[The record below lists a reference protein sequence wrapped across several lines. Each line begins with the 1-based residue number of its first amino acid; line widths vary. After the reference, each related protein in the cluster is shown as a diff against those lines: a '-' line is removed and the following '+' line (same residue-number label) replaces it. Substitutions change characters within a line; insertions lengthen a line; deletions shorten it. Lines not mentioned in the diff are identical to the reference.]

1 MKAFRFPLQPLRV
14 LRERKEQTSQKKYV
28 EALRHCEAAAGE
40 LHLASEEL
48 AEGWAM
54 LCREMNAGATA
65 SDLLRTRAW
74 CNVLEARQKERAA
87 QLQAAQYALDAATR
101 ELMLAKRDRE
111 ALERYHDKCRRAYD
125 RAAQREEQKRLD
137 ELALRPFDMLDPL
150 RFPN

>member
-14 LRERKEQTSQKKYV
+14 LRERKEQAAQKKYV
-28 EALRHCEAAAGE
+28 EALRAVEVAAGE

-48 AEGWAM
+48 AAGWAL
-54 LCREMNAGATA
+54 LCKEMHNGATA
-65 SDLLRTRAW
+65 VNLVRTRSW
-74 CNVLEARQKERAA
+74 CNVLESRQKECAQ
-87 QLQAAQYALDAATR
+87 QLQVAQHALDATMR

-111 ALERYHDKCRRAYD
+111 ALENYHDKCRRAYD

-137 ELALRPFDMLDPL
+137 ELALRSFNMLDPL

>member
-14 LRERKEQTSQKKYV
+14 LRERKEHAAQKKYV
-28 EALRHCEAAAGE
+28 EALRVTEAAAGE

-48 AEGWAM
+48 AAGWAQ
-54 LCREMNAGATA
+54 LCKEMSGGAVA
-65 SDLLRTRAW
+65 SALVRTRAW
-74 CNVLEARQKERAA
+74 CNVLESRQKECAA
-87 QLQAAQYALDAATR
+87 LLQAAQHALDAATR

-125 RAAQREEQKRLD
+125 QSASREEQKRLD
-137 ELALRPFDMLDPL
+137 DLAIRAFNMFDPM